1 MITGAASGLGAA
13 TAQRF
18 AEAGA
23 NVVIVDQNADRAEA
37 FAATLGEH
45 AFAVAADVTSEDEMS
60 AALAAAQERFGRL
73 DILVN
78 CAGISLALRTTSKN
92 GAHPLDVFETVI
104 GINLIGTFNAIRLA
118 AMLMARNDPNA
129 DGERG
134 VIVNTASVA
143 AFDGQVGQVAYA
155 ASKGGVAAMTLPLA
169 RDLER
174 DAIRVCTI
182 APGETDTPAPSDQGH
197 IDMPLEYA
205 RLAQAIVEDTTLT
218 GEVIRLDGTAGK
230 ASS

>member
-23 NVVIVDQNADRAEA
+23 NVVIVDQDADRAEA
-37 FAATLGEH
+37 FAATLGEK
-45 AFAVAADVTSEDEMS
+45 ALAVAADVTSDEEMT
-60 AALAAAQERFGRL
+60 AALAATQERFGGL
-73 DILVN
+73 HILVN

-118 AMLMARNDPNA
+118 AMLMARNEPNA

-155 ASKGGVAAMTLPLA
+155 ASKRRGRIGAAPR

-174 DAIRVCTI
+174 DAIRVC
-182 APGETDTPAPSDQGH
+182 ACS
-197 IDMPLEYA
+197 A
-205 RLAQAIVEDTTLT
+205 RPTRPRRASEASTCRWNRASRGNRRDTTLT
-218 GEVIRLDGTAGK
+218 GSDRLDGEPRRVK
-230 ASS
+230 